1 MMLRSSRPTGPSRL
15 LAAALALAVLADC
28 TGDDEPA
35 DAPAAADAADAE
47 GADAASEDATT
58 EPAEPVADDPA
69 PDGVLVTGAGWSASF
84 PGEPEQYVE
93 EVPLPDLDITL
104 RNDVTVW
111 ESADEALALMIAQM
125 PVDASSPTLADEM
138 RSQLFSTAAGMGT
151 VLEDSPL
158 LDADGTFRGRDA
170 VVITDAANELNALMF
185 VEGPTLFQVV
195 HVSATA
201 NDGDAL
207 RSFVAGLTLDG

>member
-1 MMLRSSRPTGPSRL
+1 MTPGAPRLTGRARL
-15 LAAALALAVLADC
+15 LAAALPLAVLAGC

-35 DAPAAADAADAE
+35 AAPPAAAAE
-47 GADAASEDATT
+47 AEDTT
-58 EPAEPVADDPA
+58 AEPAETQPDAPA
-69 PDGVLVTGAGWSASF
+69 PDGVLITGAGWSASF

-125 PVDASSPTLADEM
+125 PVDESSPTLADEM
-138 RSQLFSTAAGMGT
+138 RAQLFSTAAGMGT

-195 HVSATA
+195 HVSNTA
-201 NDGDAL
+201 NDGAAL
-207 RSFVAGLTLDG
+207 LSFVQGLTLDG